1 MKKSYRIGSSF
12 HQKSIE
18 VHRTEN
24 NVERRAKEV
33 RFFCTLFAPVCRFVE
48 QVEQVVGQGSLER
61 ICPDFGRRKKEV
73 FGASICKGGLCQM
86 RKMFA
91 G

>member
-33 RFFCTLFAPVCRFVE
+33 RLFCTLFALVCRFAE
-48 QVEQVVGQGSLER
+48 QVEQLQGKAVWSEFAPIL
-61 ICPDFGRRKKEV
+61 GKGKKEV
-73 FGASICKGGLCQM
+73 LGANICQ
-86 RKMFA
+86 R
-91 G
+91 